1 VFLGVLGLLIG
12 VARGLLGLEKE
23 YEERRERRRKRAYL
37 RRRGEKLG
45 AIERSTP
52 TTGRTKASA
61 SRVTMRDSPTKLTSA
76 WERQGRTDMNK
87 SDAQD
92 ASKILAGAI
101 AVKIEDPDRSREI
114 EHGVHRAVHD
124 QLREMVPDAAIFAVL
139 EDESAPM
146 VVALSGTR
154 LYVVTVGELPAARG
168 PVPTILR
175 MRNIDP
181 LTAVV
186 NCETKYS
193 DHRDPDIDLQVTRE
207 TVWRFRVGDIDLKI
221 ETNISRDSS
230 WVEKG
235 ERFAVALAKVIGM
248 DVSAVDAQPLVAVR

>member
-1 VFLGVLGLLIG
+1 
-12 VARGLLGLEKE
+12 
-23 YEERRERRRKRAYL
+23 
-37 RRRGEKLG
+37 
-45 AIERSTP
+45 
-52 TTGRTKASA
+52 
-61 SRVTMRDSPTKLTSA
+61 
-76 WERQGRTDMNK
+76 MNK

-101 AVKIEDPDRSREI
+101 AVKIEDPDRSREV

-124 QLREMVPDAAIFAVL
+124 QLREMVPDSAIFAVL
-139 EDESAPM
+139 EDDEPK

-154 LYVVTVGELPAARG
+154 LYVVTVDELPAARG
-168 PVPTILR
+168 PVPTVLR

-186 NCETKYS
+186 DCETKYS
-193 DHRDPDIDLQVTRE
+193 GHRDPDIDLQVTRE